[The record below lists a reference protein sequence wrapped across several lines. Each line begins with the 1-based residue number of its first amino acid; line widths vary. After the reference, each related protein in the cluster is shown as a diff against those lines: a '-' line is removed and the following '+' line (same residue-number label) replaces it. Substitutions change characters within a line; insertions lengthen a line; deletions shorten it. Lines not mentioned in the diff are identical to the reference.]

1 MGAFWSQLVPPAP
14 TFTEEHIPSLDGK
27 VFIVTGGNAGIG
39 LELVKML
46 YSKGGCTIY
55 IASRS
60 GSRIDAAIQE
70 IKTTTLAPKS
80 TPATLKSLVV
90 DFGDLTTIA
99 KASSEFL
106 AKESRLDVL
115 WNNAGIAQAPPGTVT
130 AQGYEA
136 HMGTNCLGPH
146 LFTQLL
152 LPLLLKTAK
161 LAPTSSVRV
170 VYTSS
175 QIVDTAGPPGGVSLA
190 EQDPGKHPADK
201 NWTYSASKAGNWF
214 LASELDKRVRKDGL
228 VSFVQNPGNIATKA
242 WDPVSGFAKF
252 LMSPFLYSAKHGAY
266 TELWAGISEEVTTR
280 DGGKSGVPWGGR
292 WHPSPRKD
300 ILESLKSK
308 EEGGTGLAAEFWDWC
323 EKQTIPY
330 AS

>member
-1 MGAFWSQLVPPAP
+1 MGAFWSQLLPPAP

-70 IKTTTLAPKS
+70 IKTATLAPKS

-130 AQGYEA
+130 A
-136 HMGTNCLGPH
+136 
-146 LFTQLL
+146 
-152 LPLLLKTAK
+152 
-161 LAPTSSVRV
+161 
-170 VYTSS
+170 
-175 QIVDTAGPPGGVSLA
+175 
-190 EQDPGKHPADK
+190 
-201 NWTYSASKAGNWF
+201 
-214 LASELDKRVRKDGL
+214 
-228 VSFVQNPGNIATKA
+228 
-242 WDPVSGFAKF
+242 
-252 LMSPFLYSAKHGAY
+252 
-266 TELWAGISEEVTTR
+266 
-280 DGGKSGVPWGGR
+280 
-292 WHPSPRKD
+292 
-300 ILESLKSK
+300 
-308 EEGGTGLAAEFWDWC
+308 
-323 EKQTIPY
+323 
-330 AS
+330 